1 MPSSVSLSLT
11 GLDWVVC
18 IVVLFGSILVG
29 LAIAVAKRR
38 EETSDS
44 FFLAGRTL
52 FWPVVGASLY
62 ATNIGAEHLVGL
74 SGDAY
79 RYGLKAG
86 TVELTIPL
94 CLGFACAVLLPYYIR
109 NKVFTI
115 PEFLELRYNASARV
129 FFSAL
134 MLVICI
140 MTKMAFTLF
149 AGALVLNSLMGWD
162 VMQVVIVLG
171 ALSAVVTII
180 GGFAAVAYTDTI
192 QAAIIIVGSA
202 VMTLIG
208 LYQVGGWDTLAAAAP
223 QHIHIAGPYDDPSYP
238 FWGIIAGAIY
248 GGIFYWGIDQVNV
261 QRALGARDL
270 DQARWGAMFAT
281 LLKVTPVF
289 IFALPGVIAYAL
301 FPGELQGEETKKTFV
316 LLLDRLCPSGVRGLV
331 LASLLAAMISSLLA
345 MMNSI
350 STLSV
355 RDFIVRLRPQTPER
369 LQVFLGRVA
378 IVVGTALGIGAAY
391 FVYRT
396 PKGLYEYL
404 QATSIYLVMPITPAI
419 VFGILSRR
427 VNFVGA
433 AASVLAGLAMS
444 SLYMADAFL
453 TTFVGPDAGRGVFP
467 FLYRTLTYNY
477 TYRGLWGTLVAIV
490 VLFGVSAIT
499 KRPPPEKLERTTI
512 RLADLGEPFRGVT
525 DWRLH
530 LAILAAVTVVLYWWL
545 W

>member
-1 MPSSVSLSLT
+1 VGSTVSLSLS
-11 GLDWVVC
+11 GLDWIVC
-18 IVVLFGSILVG
+18 VVVLFGSILVG
-29 LAIAVAKRR
+29 LAIAVVKRR

-52 FWPVVGASLY
+52 LWPVVGASLY

-94 CLGFACAVLLPYYIR
+94 CLGFACAVLFPYYLR

-140 MTKMAFTLF
+140 MTKMAFTLY
-149 AGALVLNSLMGWD
+149 AGALVLNSLVGWD

-171 ALSAVVTII
+171 AIAAVVTII

-192 QAAIIIVGSA
+192 QATIIIVGAA

-208 LYQVGGWDTLAAAAP
+208 LQQAGGWEGLTAAAP
-223 QHIHIAGPYDDPSYP
+223 QHVHIAGPYDDPSYP

-289 IFALPGVIAYAL
+289 LFALPGVIAYAL
-301 FPGELQGEETKKTFV
+301 FPGELQGEETKRTFV

-350 STLSV
+350 STMSV
-355 RDFIVRLRPQTPER
+355 RDFIVRVRPQTPER
-369 LQVFLGRVA
+369 VQVFLGRLA
-378 IVVGTALGIGAAY
+378 IVAGTALGIGAAY

-396 PKGLYEYL
+396 PQGLYEYL
-404 QATSIYLVMPITPAI
+404 QSTSLYLVMPITPAI

-427 VNFVGA
+427 VNFAGA
-433 AASVLAGLAMS
+433 AASVLTGVAISA
-444 SLYMADAFL
+444 LYMTDAFL
-453 TTFVGPDAGRGVFP
+453 TTFVGPDAGREVFP
-467 FLYRTLTYNY
+467 FLYRTLTRNY
-477 TYRGLWGTLVAIV
+477 TYRGLWGTLSAIV
-490 VLFGVSAIT
+490 VLFAVSAIT
-499 KRPPPEKLERTTI
+499 KRTPPQKLERTTV
-512 RLADLGEPFRGVT
+512 RLADLAEPFRGAT

-530 LAILAAVTVVLYWWL
+530 LAVLAAISVVLYWCL